1 MPLADPP
8 SVRLLLPRFTV
19 EPATPEIAPVDCGDA
34 APLRSSV
41 APDAVRLTG
50 LLDDRLPLPPIA
62 SVPLLIVVAPVYVL
76 VPVNVS
82 VPVPDSVNPPVPP
95 ITPPYVPL
103 PAPPSVSVLPPRL
116 TFVPVPPDSAP
127 LVCGDVAA
135 LRSSVAPVPDRSIA
149 LPDDRL
155 PPAPTASVLPPPI
168 VVLPV

>member
-1 MPLADPP
+1 MPP
-8 SVRLLLPRFTV
+8 SVRLFAPRFTV

-41 APDAVRLTG
+41 APDVVRLTG
-50 LLDDRLPLPPIA
+50 LLDDKLPLPPIA

-76 VPVNVS
+76 VPVSVS

-95 ITPPYVPL
+95 ITPAYVPL
-103 PAPPSVSVLPPRL
+103 PEPPSVSVLPPRF
-116 TFVPVPPDSAP
+116 TFVPASPDSAP
-127 LVCGDVAA
+127 VVCGEVAA
-135 LRSSVAPVPDRSIA
+135 LRSSAAPVPARSIA